1 MVVSKLTI
9 DIPALRGV
17 AGAGVDDF
25 QLLAIDVD
33 VPVDLYRRDGT
44 EGNGVGGRTEVGIVM
59 ADNKIIDGCGGWAD
73 GDMVGVLLRGQIG
86 VVGVGGPQ
94 ITPGGRGVAGDKMDR
109 GLAAGVMHEFDVD
122 GVEECELE
130 VDNAVAQGSGEK
142 RVGIPARQR

>member
-33 VPVDLYRRDGT
+33 VPVDLYRCDGT
-44 EGNGVGGRTEVGIVM
+44 EGDGVGGRTEVGIAM

-94 ITPGGRGVAGDKMDR
+94 IAPGGRGVAGDKMDR

>member
-44 EGNGVGGRTEVGIVM
+44 EGNGVGRCCRRQ
-59 ADNKIIDGCGGWAD
+59 DGQGA
-73 GDMVGVLLRGQIG
+73 
-86 VVGVGGPQ
+86 
-94 ITPGGRGVAGDKMDR
+94 
-109 GLAAGVMHEFDVD
+109 
-122 GVEECELE
+122 
-130 VDNAVAQGSGEK
+130 GSGSH
-142 RVGIPARQR
+142 A